1 MMVFERKVIMEN
13 ILKEELKRIK
23 YAIKLN
29 VFAYMFIV
37 SNYEQMRNYFS
48 SQISVMEEI
57 QVVDSL
63 VMTRDEFNKK
73 FMSNKGLLYIE
84 NRNNIELDDNS
95 LYLSLVLKRDFL
107 WEKGKTI
114 IVICS
119 EEIAKYLLSQNAS
132 LSSTSRFYYIDDI
145 IKDNEKPKK
154 LIK

>member
-1 MMVFERKVIMEN
+1 MEN
-13 ILKEELKRIK
+13 ILNDELKRIK
-23 YAIKLN
+23 CAIKHN
-29 VFAYMFIV
+29 VYAYMFIV
-37 SNYEQMRNYFS
+37 SNDEQIRNYFS
-48 SQISVMEEI
+48 SRISIMEEI

-63 VMTRDEFNKK
+63 IMTRDEFNKK

-114 IVICS
+114 IVICN

-145 IKDNEKPKK
+145 MKDNEKTKK